1 MDGDDFFT
9 VHELKIILLSAALAI
24 FGGFAKLFMSSKRLS
39 LYQFI
44 SCSIVSGFTGVMASY
59 LVRCMDVSLFLQSFI
74 IGMSGFAGP
83 ATLSAF
89 TTIYEKKLGI
99 KSVSDKTERQTPRK
113 GQE

>member
-9 VHELKIILLSAALAI
+9 VHELRIILLSAALAI

-99 KSVSDKTERQTPRK
+99 KSISDKTERPAPRK
-113 GQE
+113 SQE